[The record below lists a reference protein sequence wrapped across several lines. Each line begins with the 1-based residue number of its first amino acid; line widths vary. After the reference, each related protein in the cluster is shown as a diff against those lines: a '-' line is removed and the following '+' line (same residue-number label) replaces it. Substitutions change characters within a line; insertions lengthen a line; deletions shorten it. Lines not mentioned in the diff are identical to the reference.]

1 MAKKQPNLP
10 QCALDSL
17 GEIIF
22 MLNKEMILK
31 NVALSYVINSYNIDS
46 TVILLEHIKC
56 SKYMF
61 GNIKMSLL
69 S

>member
-1 MAKKQPNLP
+1 
-10 QCALDSL
+10 
-17 GEIIF
+17 

-46 TVILLEHIKC
+46 TVILLEQ
-56 SKYMF
+56 SRFMKYKNVLTF
-61 GNIKMSLL
+61 ITL